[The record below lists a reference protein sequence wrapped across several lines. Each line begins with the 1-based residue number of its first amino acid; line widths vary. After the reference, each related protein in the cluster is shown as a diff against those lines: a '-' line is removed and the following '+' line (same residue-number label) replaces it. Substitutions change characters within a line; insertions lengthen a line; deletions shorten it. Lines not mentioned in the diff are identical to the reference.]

1 VSRAIARGGT
11 ATALFTG
18 VLVAALGGACGSVPV
33 PSARVPVPSA
43 RSSESGCASCHAE
56 IAGEWRA
63 SFHRTAVTD
72 STFQASLALEEPK
85 DRAFCTNCH
94 APTRVASEGVAC
106 VSCHAEPHRRKPATA
121 ATASCAPCH
130 EFTFE
135 GRTELV
141 QKTLLEHRASAF
153 AGTACVACHMPQRAG
168 HRDHRFVAGH
178 QPAAFRE
185 AVHVSASRAG
195 NAVQVAIRVDAG
207 HDFPTG
213 DMFRRARLLVFA
225 EREDGQIVADAER
238 VFGRTWGAIAQGPDA
253 GARTQL
259 SDTRIRGTW
268 QATIPLEADT
278 PVARVRYTLLYERL
292 VAASGD
298 HVSVRSS
305 DTLVEGEAR

>member
-1 VSRAIARGGT
+1 MSRAIARGGT
-11 ATALFTG
+11 ATALVTG
-18 VLVAALGGACGSVPV
+18 VLVAAVGGACGGAPG
-33 PSARVPVPSA
+33 PGAHLATASAGA
-43 RSSESGCASCHAE
+43 AGCSSCHAD
-56 IAGEWRA
+56 IAQEWQA
-63 SFHRTAVTD
+63 SFHRTAFSD

-94 APTRVASEGVAC
+94 APTHVAAEGVGCA
-106 VSCHAEPHRRKPATA
+106 SCHAAPHRREPASLA
-121 ATASCAPCH
+121 AASCAPCH

-135 GRTELV
+135 GRSELV
-141 QKTLLEHRASAF
+141 QKTASEHRGSAF
-153 AGTACVACHMPQRAG
+153 AGTACVACHMPQRSG
-168 HRDHRFVAGH
+168 HRDHRFVSGH
-178 QPAAFRE
+178 APGAFAP
-185 AVHVSASRAG
+185 AVHVSASRSG
-195 NAVQVAIRVDAG
+195 SSVQVAIRVDAG

-238 VFGRTWGAIAQGPDA
+238 VFGRTWGAIAHGPDA

-259 SDTRIRGTW
+259 TDSRIRGTW
-268 QATIPLEADT
+268 QETIPLDADT

-305 DTLVEGEAR
+305 DALVEGEAR

>member
-1 VSRAIARGGT
+1 MRRVG
-11 ATALFTG
+11 ALSAG
-18 VLVAALGGACGSVPV
+18 LLLAALGGACGRPSGPV
-33 PSARVPVPSA
+33 ARAAPSAEP
-43 RSSESGCASCHAE
+43 GCASCHADV
-56 IAGEWRA
+56 ADEWRA
-63 SFHRTAVTD
+63 SFHRTAFTD
-72 STFQASLALEEPK
+72 ATFQASLALEEPK

-94 APTRVASEGVAC
+94 APTQVAAEGVGC
-106 VSCHAEPHRRKPATA
+106 GSCHAEPHRGKPASLA
-121 ATASCAPCH
+121 GASCAPCH

-141 QKTLLEHRASAF
+141 QKTASEHRSSAF
-153 AGTACVACHMPQRAG
+153 SGTPCVSCHMPQRAG

-178 QPAAFRE
+178 QPQALAP
-185 AVHVSASRAG
+185 AVHVSVTRAG
-195 NAVQVAIRVDAG
+195 SAVRVAIRVDAG

-238 VFGRTWGAIAQGPDA
+238 VFGRTWGAVPSGPGA

-259 SDTRIRGTW
+259 ADTRIRGSW
-268 QATIPLEADT
+268 QETIPLESDA
-278 PVARVRYTLLYERL
+278 PVSRVRYALVYERL
-292 VAASGD
+292 VAASGA